1 VILIQTVDLPESCA
15 GLGTGTDASDEEILE
30 LIGVGAVEVESAQ
43 CASIV
48 DLVGTSDNRGGVSI
62 VVGSVAEMG
71 TARGCSDILRSRED
85 ETFEQCLELAFDT
98 ERSALIKVS
107 SDNSTC
113 SQVVTYIA
121 EAGPVLPV
129 DLPSTTVPSAQ

>member
-85 ETFEQCLELAFDT
+85 ETFIKGLKLAFDT
-98 ERSALIKVS
+98 ERSASMKVS
-107 SDNSTC
+107 S
-113 SQVVTYIA
+113 
-121 EAGPVLPV
+121 
-129 DLPSTTVPSAQ
+129 